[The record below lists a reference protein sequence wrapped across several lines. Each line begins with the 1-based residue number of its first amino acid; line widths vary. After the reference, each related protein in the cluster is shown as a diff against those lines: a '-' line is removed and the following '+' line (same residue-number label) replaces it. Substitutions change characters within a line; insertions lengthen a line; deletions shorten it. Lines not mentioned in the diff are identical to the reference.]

1 MRVARLFFCT
11 AVLLLLFGCFD
22 YNELNMQE
30 LVSGVGIDADGDGV
44 SVIVQCAATSGE
56 ESEKGAVYKAS
67 GKSFFDAV
75 RNITGASGK
84 KLYWGHARTVII
96 GSGAYGRIDEILD
109 TVLRA
114 QDVYLDIAPV
124 IAKNTSAEAVMSA
137 ETENGRD
144 ASENIFNTFAN
155 EKNSRRWKSRRVW
168 QILREHEKNGVYI
181 LPTVEVTEKKPTV
194 SGGAVIRD
202 GKVTGFL
209 SGDEMLTF
217 SLLTEKGAG
226 GYLPPIELGEG
237 QVSFEILANDVKKR
251 YSENALK
258 IEQSCVLSPAEVR
271 GDITEEQ
278 MQRMAKEK
286 LEGDMRK
293 LLDKIKAEGLG
304 DILGIVSDKGKL
316 PDALGAKADIR
327 CDVRISNILGG
338 K

>member
-11 AVLLLLFGCFD
+11 AVLIFLFGCFD

-30 LVSGVGIDADGDGV
+30 LVSGVGIDADGNGV
-44 SVIVQCAATSGE
+44 NVIVQCAATSGE

-75 RNITGASGK
+75 RNITGNSGK
-84 KLYWGHARTVII
+84 KLYWGHARTAII
-96 GSGAYGRIDEILD
+96 GNGAYRRIDEILD

-124 IAKNTSAEAVMSA
+124 IAKNASAEAVMSA

-155 EKNSRRWKSRRVW
+155 EKNSRRWKSLRVW

-181 LPTVEVTEKKPTV
+181 LPTVEVTEGKTTV

-209 SGDEMLTF
+209 SGDEMLIL

-226 GYLPPIELGEG
+226 GYLPPIDAGDG

-251 YSENALK
+251 YSEGRLI
-258 IEQSCVLSPAEVR
+258 IEQNCVLSPAEVR

-278 MQRMAKEK
+278 MQQMSKKK
-286 LEGDMRK
+286 LESDIRK
-293 LLDKIKAEGLG
+293 LLDKIKADGLG

-316 PDALGAKADIR
+316 EDILKSEADIK